1 MESNKRRVISLLV
14 DNQSGVLAR
23 VSNLFC
29 RRGFNI
35 DSLTVSATNDPAVSR
50 ITVTITSD
58 DKALKQLILQTE
70 RLEVTR
76 QVFVLDGEKSL
87 ERELLLLKVASDV
100 HNRSELRE
108 IASIYK
114 AKIIDLSPDSMVF
127 ELIGKPDKIDAF
139 LKMFTDYKILE
150 QCRTGVTALERGGMH
165 QHMQKPPQEVREA
178 QLPLPGTHC
187 PENVGVPPNPLALL
201 ATLARRYPCQRPRR
215 YRSWALFSRPSVRPS
230 R

>member
-1 MESNKRRVISLLV
+1 MVVTVRSLGLTGIRGSEVTVECFLSGGLPAFDVVGLPDAAVRESRERVRAAIKAC
-14 DNQSGVLAR
+14 GAR
-23 VSNLFC
+23 F
-29 RRGFNI
+29 
-35 DSLTVSATNDPAVSR
+35 PVSR

-87 ERELLLLKVASDV
+87 ERELLLLKVVSDV

-165 QHMQKPPQEVREA
+165 QHMQKPAQEVREA
-178 QLPLPGTHC
+178 QFPLPGTRCH
-187 PENVGVPPNPLALL
+187 
-201 ATLARRYPCQRPRR
+201 
-215 YRSWALFSRPSVRPS
+215 
-230 R
+230 

>member
-1 MESNKRRVISLLV
+1 MEQTQNPNNQRRVISLLV
-14 DNQSGVLAR
+14 DNSNGVLAR
-23 VSNLFC
+23 VASLFC

-108 IASIYK
+108 LASIYK

-187 PENVGVPPNPLALL
+187 PER
-201 ATLARRYPCQRPRR
+201 T
-215 YRSWALFSRPSVRPS
+215 
-230 R
+230 

>member
-50 ITVTITSD
+50 I
-58 DKALKQLILQTE
+58 TE

-187 PENVGVPPNPLALL
+187 PE
-201 ATLARRYPCQRPRR
+201 RK
-215 YRSWALFSRPSVRPS
+215 
-230 R
+230 